1 MLRKLTILAGLAIL
15 LCTGASLAARPY
27 IGGFLTEMGHTLP
40 AASFTNGLVFTAAV
54 LVLSLIGIVP
64 GALLGMAGGAIF
76 GTVMG
81 TLYSGAGILLGA
93 LCAFLICRSALRP
106 LITAWLHHRGWLERV
121 DKALIADGWRMVALL
136 RISPI
141 MPFSI
146 TSYALSLSGIS
157 KRDYMLGTLAA
168 LPPLLGY
175 VALGTLGSLGAESQ
189 KGPVHFIHFAL
200 SAFGVTATFILV
212 WHMVRL
218 LRRVGAA

>member
-1 MLRKLTILAGLAIL
+1 MRRRLSILAGLAIL

-27 IGGFLTEMGHTLP
+27 IGSLLADMTHRLP
-40 AASFTNGLVFTAAV
+40 AASFTNGLMFTAAV

-64 GALLGMAGGAIF
+64 GALLGVAGGAIF

-93 LCAFLICRSALRP
+93 FSAFLICRSALRP
-106 LITAWLHHRGWLERV
+106 RITAWLRHHGWLERM
-121 DKALIADGWRMVALL
+121 DKALTTDGWRMVALL
-136 RISPI
+136 RVSPI

-157 KRDYMLGTLAA
+157 QRDYMLGTLAA
-168 LPPLLGY
+168 IPPLLGY
-175 VALGTLGSLGAESQ
+175 VALGALGGMSFEHQ
-189 KGPVHFIHFAL
+189 KGPAQSIHFAL
-200 SAFGVTATFILV
+200 TGFGVAATFILV

-218 LRRVGAA
+218 LRRVGAT